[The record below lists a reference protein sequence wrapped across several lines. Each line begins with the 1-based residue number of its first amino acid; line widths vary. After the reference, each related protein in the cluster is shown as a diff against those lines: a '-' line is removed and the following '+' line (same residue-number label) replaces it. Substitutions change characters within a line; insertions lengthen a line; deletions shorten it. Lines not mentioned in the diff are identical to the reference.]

1 MKETG
6 LLIAG
11 MFLGVC
17 LLGLWD
23 IASEV
28 YLEVKRMLRRKQRR

>member
-1 MKETG
+1 MKEIG

-28 YLEVKRMLRRKQRR
+28 YLEAMRALRRKDS